1 MNKKR
6 NGFTLVELLAII
18 VVLAVTAL
26 ISTPIVINIIN
37 TAKKQSAV
45 LSSNNYIKILKN
57 QLVLKEESEL
67 LDIYTVDSLDVAY
80 EGTGPTKGIIDIEN
94 GKIDSAK
101 LCINNYSIYYDGRNS
116 KISDINFCNDT
127 KLNIID
133 NGNKNVI
140 PL

>member
-45 LSSNNYIKILKN
+45 LSSNDYIKILKN

-67 LDIYTVDSLDVAY
+67 LGIYTVDSLDVAY
-80 EGTGPTKGIIDIEN
+80 EGTGPTKGIIDIE
-94 GKIDSAK
+94 IE
-101 LCINNYSIYYDGRNS
+101 
-116 KISDINFCNDT
+116 
-127 KLNIID
+127 
-133 NGNKNVI
+133 
-140 PL
+140 